1 MVLQYQN
8 MNEQGNAVIYAIL
21 SLFVVILIAYFAIAK
36 IFPALENAINVNIP
50 FSITIAFFL
59 LIFAAI
65 LVVIKTLIE

>member
-50 FSITIAFFL
+50 FSIIIPFFL
-59 LIFAAI
+59 LIFAAM